1 MLSLLCV
8 CSRKRFAQAKGCTAF
23 YYPAVTIAVLVAGRA
38 LAKQGQGSLAQAI
51 GGTARTAM
59 RLGQFDKDL
68 KAAHCPRPDIPNEF
82 HNLTPQLTDNGRPL
96 IPPEIAAPPAHMA
109 LPTTD
114 LGKYR

>member
-1 MLSLLCV
+1 MSAPANA
-8 CSRKRFAQAKGCTAF
+8 SRRPKDARLFND
-23 YYPAVTIAVLVAGRA
+23 PAVTIGLLVAGRA
-38 LAKQGQGSLAQAI
+38 LTKQGQGSFAQAI

-68 KAAHCPRPDIPNEF
+68 KAAHCPRPDFPNEF